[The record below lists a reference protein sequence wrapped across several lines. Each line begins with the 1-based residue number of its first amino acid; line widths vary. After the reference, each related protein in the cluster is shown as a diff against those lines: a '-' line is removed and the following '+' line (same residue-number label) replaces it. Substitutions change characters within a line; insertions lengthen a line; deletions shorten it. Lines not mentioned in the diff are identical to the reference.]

1 LSCDNE
7 KKIGMNGVSM
17 DVMVVSTLTLSARI
31 SIVPQFVVK
40 SAETIRRVTET
51 ALIQKNMT
59 VSKIIE

>member
-1 LSCDNE
+1 
-7 KKIGMNGVSM
+7 M